1 MFFKKST
8 PVNARRAAEVTKS
21 HAVSAKLVKEAWWLV
36 LVLVGLYIAV
46 ILFTY
51 HPEDPS
57 WSHMATDNTVIHN
70 SGGNVGAWLSD
81 MMLYLFGFS
90 AWWWAVLAFYAMWLV
105 YLKLEVVDASEKPFL
120 LFNFIGFAILLMASC
135 ALEAGHLISLPAT
148 LPIDP
153 GGMLGTT
160 VDGLLRTMFGYVGS
174 SMFLLLISNF

>member
-8 PVNARRAAEVTKS
+8 PVNARRAAKVTKS
-21 HAVSAKLVKEAWWLV
+21 QAVSAKLVKEAWWLV
-36 LVLVGLYIAV
+36 LVLVGLYITV

-57 WSHMATDNTVIHN
+57 WSHMATENAVIQN

-105 YLKLEVVDASEKPFL
+105 YLKLEAVDASEKPFL
-120 LFNFIGFAILLMASC
+120 LFNFTFFHFSLKKFTFILYFLHTYLYFFHSVAFLGGWVC
-135 ALEAGHLISLPAT
+135 PRTPPWSLKKWPW
-148 LPIDP
+148 
-153 GGMLGTT
+153 
-160 VDGLLRTMFGYVGS
+160 
-174 SMFLLLISNF
+174 